1 MGGRPAKA
9 IKTASGARTKQV
21 KAAREEAES
30 RLRGGKTGKNGNKTV
45 GVTCPAYLTS
55 AQKYIFD
62 KVKTLLK
69 DAGVLGSVDGYMIA
83 VCAVSIDRVRE
94 IDKQMNGDGKICDKD
109 AVLARSKYLSDF
121 YRSCNELGLSP
132 QARAKLGV
140 LAASK
145 KAEETDPLVKV
156 LDDYDDD

>member
-1 MGGRPAKA
+1 M
-9 IKTASGARTKQV
+9 
-21 KAAREEAES
+21 
-30 RLRGGKTGKNGNKTV
+30 
-45 GVTCPAYLTS
+45 TS

>member
-9 IKTASGARTKQV
+9 IKTATGARTKQV
-21 KAAREEAES
+21 KELRESAEK
-30 RLRGGKTGKNGNKTV
+30 RLRGGKNGEDV
-45 GVTCPAYLTS
+45 HVVCPAYLS
-55 AQKYIFD
+55 GAQKYIFD
-62 KVKTLLK
+62 KIRTLLK

-83 VCAVSIDRVRE
+83 VCAVSIDRVRD
-94 IDKQMNGDGKICDKD
+94 IDKKMNDEGKICDKD

-140 LAASK
+140 LAAGK
-145 KAEETDPLVKV
+145 KAEEKDPLVKA
-156 LDDYDDD
+156 LSDDEDE

>member
-9 IKTASGARTKQV
+9 IKTATGARTKQV
-21 KAAREEAES
+21 KELRESAEK
-30 RLRGGKTGKNGNKTV
+30 RLRGGKNGENVKV
-45 GVTCPAYLTS
+45 ICPAYLTD

-62 KVKTLLK
+62 KIRTLLK

-83 VCAVSIDRVRE
+83 VCAVSIDRVRD
-94 IDKQMNGDGKICDKD
+94 IDKKMNDEGKICDKD

-140 LAASK
+140 LAAGK
-145 KAEETDPLVKV
+145 KAEEKDPLVKA
-156 LDDYDDD
+156 LSDDEDE